1 MFSYGEICYGRSRLY
16 TFISTREKREE
27 KLYMKTDSSNETVFG
42 TLLIQRQSSNI
53 VFFSFF
59 LRTLL
64 FLPLEAVS
72 MYFGAVKADFKK
84 YMLGSILG
92 MLPNM
97 VISTIMCDNISKP
110 ASPAFFVSVVLFIL
124 ISVIAVI
131 WYAKYIKKEDK
142 H

>member
-1 MFSYGEICYGRSRLY
+1 MISRLRKMGIFITISIIIISVFLWGDMLWGSRLY

-92 MLPNM
+92 MLPNI
-97 VISTIMCDNISKP
+97 VI
-110 ASPAFFVSVVLFIL
+110 
-124 ISVIAVI
+124 
-131 WYAKYIKKEDK
+131 
-142 H
+142 